1 MPLIDLNEGHKKEWL
16 RELGN
21 FTGLDCK
28 EHFNFKFLNTMKIT
42 QALFAFLLGFSL
54 SSNAQTLTKTWTT
67 TDGLK
72 TPESVLF
79 DAQSNLIYVTNIDG
93 NPTEKDGNGFISVL
107 TADGKMKTLKWVTG
121 LNAPKGQ
128 AIYNGNLFVSDIDEL
143 VIISI
148 KDAKINHR
156 IKVEN
161 AKFLND
167 VTVSEDG
174 TIFISDS
181 QDNKIHAYANEKLSI
196 WKEDKLLSNSN
207 GLWAEKGK
215 LYIGNGQLLEA
226 DIKTKEIKVL
236 VDKCGG
242 IDGLEKTE
250 KGNFVYSN
258 WQGRI
263 FVTNGTESTKL
274 LDTVD
279 KKNTA
284 DIDYVPGKN
293 LVLVP
298 TFSANSVEAYQL
310 K

>member
-1 MPLIDLNEGHKKEWL
+1 
-16 RELGN
+16 
-21 FTGLDCK
+21 
-28 EHFNFKFLNTMKIT
+28 MKQKIFV
-42 QALFAFLLGFSL
+42 LSLLLGITMVTS
-54 SSNAQTLTKTWTT
+54 AQKLTKAWSTS
-67 TDGLK
+67 DGLK
-72 TPESVLF
+72 TPESALY
-79 DAQSNLIYVTNIDG
+79 DTQSNLIYVTNIDG
-93 NPTEKDGNGFISVL
+93 DPSNKDGNGFISIL
-107 TADGKMKTLKWVTG
+107 DGDGKMNKLKWVTG

-128 AIYNGNLFVSDIDEL
+128 AIHGGNLYVADIDEL
-143 VIISI
+143 VIIDI
-148 KDAKINHR
+148 KDAKITQR

-167 VTVSEDG
+167 VTASEEG
-174 TIFISDS
+174 TIFVTDM
-181 QDNKIHAYANEKLSI
+181 QDNKIYAYSNGKLAL
-196 WKEDKLLSNSN
+196 WLEDKQVKNPN

-215 LYIGNGQLLEA
+215 LYIGTEQVIEA
-226 DIKTKEIKVL
+226 DIKTKALKSL

-242 IDGLEKTE
+242 IDGLEKI
-250 KGNFVYSN
+250 GDNQFIYSN

-263 FVTNGTESTKL
+263 FITKGKESVKL

-298 TFSANSVEAYQL
+298 TFSGNSLDAYEL

>member
-1 MPLIDLNEGHKKEWL
+1 
-16 RELGN
+16 
-21 FTGLDCK
+21 
-28 EHFNFKFLNTMKIT
+28 MKIT
-42 QALFAFLLGFSL
+42 NYLIVFLLGL
-54 SSNAQTLTKTWTT
+54 SVTSTAQTLTKTWTT

-93 NPTEKDGNGFISVL
+93 DATAKDGNGFISIL
-107 TADGKMKTLKWVTG
+107 NADGKMKTLKWVTG

-143 VIISI
+143 VIIGI
-148 KDAKINHR
+148 KEAKINHR

-167 VTVSEDG
+167 VTVADDG
-174 TIFISDS
+174 TVFISDS
-181 QDNKIHAYANEKLSI
+181 KDDKIWAYANGKLSI
-196 WKEDKLLSNSN
+196 WKQDKLFSNSN

-215 LYIGNGQLLEA
+215 LYIGNNQLLEA
-226 DIKTKEIKVL
+226 DLKTKEIKVL

-250 KGNFVYSN
+250 KGQFVYSN

-263 FVTNGTESTKL
+263 FVTNGTESIKL
-274 LDTVD
+274 IDTVD

-284 DIDYVPGKN
+284 DIDYVPGKS

>member
-1 MPLIDLNEGHKKEWL
+1 MKSK
-16 RELGN
+16 
-21 FTGLDCK
+21 
-28 EHFNFKFLNTMKIT
+28 HFVL
-42 QALFAFLLGFSL
+42 FLLLGISFA
-54 SSNAQTLTKTWTT
+54 SSSQTLTKIWSTT
-67 TDGLK
+67 EGLK

-93 NPTEKDGNGFISVL
+93 DASAKDGNGFISIL
-107 TADGKMKTLKWVTG
+107 DADGKMNKLKWVTG

-128 AIYNGNLFVSDIDEL
+128 AIYGGNLYVADIDEL
-143 VIISI
+143 VIINL
-148 KDAKINHR
+148 KEAQINHR

-167 VTVSEDG
+167 VTVADDG
-174 TIFISDS
+174 TIFVTDMR
-181 QDNKIHAYANEKLSI
+181 DNKIYAYADGKLQL
-196 WKEDKLLSNSN
+196 WLEDKQIINPN

-215 LYIGNGQLLEA
+215 LYIGTSQLLEA
-226 DIKTKEIKVL
+226 DIKTKAIKAL

-242 IDGLEKTE
+242 IDGLEST
-250 KGNFVYSN
+250 GNNEFVYSN
-258 WQGRI
+258 WEGRV
-263 FVTNGTESTKL
+263 FVTKGTESIKL

-298 TFSANSVEAYQL
+298 TFKANSVDAYEL
-310 K
+310 KQ

>member
-1 MPLIDLNEGHKKEWL
+1 
-16 RELGN
+16 
-21 FTGLDCK
+21 
-28 EHFNFKFLNTMKIT
+28 MK
-42 QALFAFLLGFSL
+42 QKVFLLSL
-54 SSNAQTLTKTWTT
+54 LLIVGIVSSAQKLTKVWST

-72 TPESVLF
+72 TPESVLY
-79 DAQSNLIYVTNIDG
+79 DTQSNLIYVTNIDG
-93 NPTEKDGNGFISVL
+93 EASKKDGNGFISIL
-107 TADGKMKTLKWVTG
+107 NGDGKMNKLKWVTG

-128 AIYNGNLFVSDIDEL
+128 AIHGGNLYVADIDEL

-167 VTVSEDG
+167 VTAADDG
-174 TIFISDS
+174 TIFVTDM
-181 QDNKIHAYANEKLSI
+181 QDNKIYAYANGKLNL
-196 WKEDKLLSNSN
+196 WLEDKLVNNPN

-215 LYIGNGQLLEA
+215 LYIGTEQILEA
-226 DIKTKEIKVL
+226 DIKTKALKPL

-242 IDGLEKTE
+242 IDGLEKISDDQ
-250 KGNFVYSN
+250 FVYSN

-263 FVTNGTESTKL
+263 FVTKGKESIKL

-279 KKNTA
+279 KQNTA
-284 DIDYVPGKN
+284 DIDYVPGKK

-298 TFSANSVEAYQL
+298 TFSGNSVDAYQL
-310 K
+310 N